1 MHETD
6 LRYSLPMF
14 PCILMISSHLKY
26 FVEKKGNIEKK
37 RFKFKSAVDAKT
49 HLIFSAKDMPE

>member
-1 MHETD
+1 
-6 LRYSLPMF
+6 MF
-14 PCILMISSHLKY
+14 PCVLMISSHLKY